1 DENYLE
7 LECCIILTC
16 NLSFQLGAAYKQK
29 QWTFDAGDKNDLKLS
44 LAGKINAAFKT
55 HIMIMEIAMSAGGV
69 IKTAAGFKLDQHDGG
84 IDLAGYHD
92 GIVAEIAV
100 AAEAEADGKKKSIV
114 KVKKK
119 WKWVIADPLKASE
132 SPLRINLIGEERPI
146 VQPEIVPGAETA
158 SWEMSYDSNFKPKL
172 DKIPFI
178 NAGFPRM

>member
-1 DENYLE
+1 
-7 LECCIILTC
+7 
-16 NLSFQLGAAYKQK
+16 
-29 QWTFDAGDKNDLKLS
+29 FDAGDKNDLKLS

-100 AAEAEADGKKKSIV
+100 AADIRKEGGKKSII

-132 SPLRINLIGEERPI
+132 SPLRINLIGEERP
-146 VQPEIVPGAETA
+146 VVRPEIIPGDETTPW
-158 SWEMSYDSNFKPKL
+158 SMGYDPNFKPKL

-178 NAGFPRM
+178 NAGFPRV